1 MALTL
6 APGGALT
13 VSCWLPPFPA
23 GVRPTIRATKNGG
36 TMKKQTVEIGFR
48 MTAREVAEQ
57 MKADKAV
64 SDCLQPPVKPT
75 PGPWLLDTTE
85 RCYTGKIVRHN
96 GVQICR
102 MIDQVTTDTL
112 EVEAN
117 ARLIAAAPE
126 TAAERDRLK
135 ATNADLLAAVRRAL
149 ASTSKVS

>member
-1 MALTL
+1 
-6 APGGALT
+6 
-13 VSCWLPPFPA
+13 
-23 GVRPTIRATKNGG
+23 
-36 TMKKQTVEIGFR
+36 

-135 ATNADLLAAVRRAL
+135 ATNADLLAAAEAAVEMLVEYQAFLYANGVLRSPLHQDDVLKATREEIARAKGG
-149 ASTSKVS
+149 AA